1 MKYSEKNN
9 NSEKERIQ
17 RFTERLKK
25 RNKLLNNDE
34 RTYWKNLLVSHI
46 SRIICYLCN
55 LHNTSQVI
63 NKII

>member
-63 NKII
+63 NEII